1 VKKIIFAFISV
12 LLITPPMFA
21 AAPVCLYQDV
31 LSGPATGGEGGN
43 GIYLSIFG
51 KNFGSTQGTSTVTV
65 NGKPVAQYLVWG
77 SNNDVTGN
85 HDQISV
91 QISGGTTGTGNV
103 VVTTPGG
110 TCSNLTFTVRSG
122 KIWFIGN
129 GTDNDD
135 AGTIARNCAALE
147 NGTAGNGEGG
157 SGTYASPWKLTDVA
171 SVGMN
176 GGSANH
182 LPAAGARTPYMYYQC
197 MALGDTLVFL
207 NGANYP
213 YYDGSGL
220 YSSLA
225 LNRGLG
231 SKSSFFTFMARPGAS
246 VQLGGTGYVT
256 DGVRDYADTNVVVSG
271 LKMTGSGPTSGQAFA
286 GDPSG
291 SETNPPNV
299 RLVGN
304 ILTCPD
310 CSGSA
315 AVLTA
320 GWIVTAEGNTAN
332 VGTEL
337 LGNWV
342 YDAGCSDKGGVTN
355 KEYHFIYTSGSGE
368 EIAYNRVGG
377 TGATGGCAQNGIQ
390 VNYYDD
396 NSIGFGDLSVHDNDV
411 SYANGAGIN
420 MATMDP
426 GKGPIN
432 VYNNV
437 VHHTGLQPASD
448 NASFF
453 TCLAFPGYS
462 PSASAGTVDV
472 FNNTCWDTSANL
484 NNSNMYDSTSC
495 AVYVSASAGQTNLTV
510 NLVNNIFAQPA
521 YTHTSS
527 ANVYLCGS
535 GTSQITGSNNLF
547 YSGAVPKSTSPTSS
561 LTSLAV
567 PTAPLFTSA
576 VTPGPWTN
584 LELQSSSPVIKA
596 GSTSLYSALD
606 FAGKARKA
614 PPTIG
619 ALEVGGASLGVEVT
633 VSVAPSQATLEE
645 PITLTA
651 TVAQTGSSVPTG
663 SINFLNGSVSLGQ
676 ASLDSEGT
684 ATLVVSSL
692 SVGTY
697 KVIADYS
704 GDSNYPAGD
713 SGYVTLQVIS
723 TSQTNLAAS
732 SNPITAG
739 LALALTA
746 TVEGSGSTVPGGS
759 VKFLNGSALLGTATL
774 NSSGVATLSTTS
786 LASGANSLT
795 AQYTGSTSYGSSTSP
810 EVSVTV
816 EPATTQSTTT
826 TLVAYERTVTVGLGL
841 TLKATVTVKGSS
853 APATGTVSF
862 MSGSTL
868 LGTATLNSSGVGM
881 LVTSSLTTGTD
892 SLTVVYSGGASFLSS
907 TSAAV
912 SVLVKPVT
920 VGSILP
926 FRMIFGRSTSSQM
939 VLPSETAVSALDVT
953 GNRST
958 NATLHI

>member
-1 VKKIIFAFISV
+1 
-12 LLITPPMFA
+12 
-21 AAPVCLYQDV
+21 
-31 LSGPATGGEGGN
+31 
-43 GIYLSIFG
+43 
-51 KNFGSTQGTSTVTV
+51 
-65 NGKPVAQYLVWG
+65 
-77 SNNDVTGN
+77 
-85 HDQISV
+85 
-91 QISGGTTGTGNV
+91 
-103 VVTTPGG
+103 
-110 TCSNLTFTVRSG
+110 
-122 KIWFIGN
+122 
-129 GTDNDD
+129 
-135 AGTIARNCAALE
+135 
-147 NGTAGNGEGG
+147 
-157 SGTYASPWKLTDVA
+157 
-171 SVGMN
+171 
-176 GGSANH
+176 
-182 LPAAGARTPYMYYQC
+182 
-197 MALGDTLVFL
+197 
-207 NGANYP
+207 
-213 YYDGSGL
+213 
-220 YSSLA
+220 
-225 LNRGLG
+225 
-231 SKSSFFTFMARPGAS
+231 
-246 VQLGGTGYVT
+246 
-256 DGVRDYADTNVVVSG
+256 
-271 LKMTGSGPTSGQAFA
+271 
-286 GDPSG
+286 
-291 SETNPPNV
+291 
-299 RLVGN
+299 
-304 ILTCPD
+304 
-310 CSGSA
+310 
-315 AVLTA
+315 
-320 GWIVTAEGNTAN
+320 
-332 VGTEL
+332 
-337 LGNWV
+337 
-342 YDAGCSDKGGVTN
+342 
-355 KEYHFIYTSGSGE
+355 
-368 EIAYNRVGG
+368 
-377 TGATGGCAQNGIQ
+377 
-390 VNYYDD
+390 
-396 NSIGFGDLSVHDNDV
+396 
-411 SYANGAGIN
+411 
-420 MATMDP
+420 
-426 GKGPIN
+426 
-432 VYNNV
+432 
-437 VHHTGLQPASD
+437 
-448 NASFF
+448 
-453 TCLAFPGYS
+453 
-462 PSASAGTVDV
+462 
-472 FNNTCWDTSANL
+472 
-484 NNSNMYDSTSC
+484 
-495 AVYVSASAGQTNLTV
+495 
-510 NLVNNIFAQPA
+510 
-521 YTHTSS
+521 
-527 ANVYLCGS
+527 
-535 GTSQITGSNNLF
+535 
-547 YSGAVPKSTSPTSS
+547 
-561 LTSLAV
+561 
-567 PTAPLFTSA
+567 
-576 VTPGPWTN
+576 
-584 LELQSSSPVIKA
+584 
-596 GSTSLYSALD
+596 
-606 FAGKARKA
+606 
-614 PPTIG
+614 
-619 ALEVGGASLGVEVT
+619 VEVT